1 MASIHSQSRKYQD
14 KRQLK
19 RPYND
24 REESLEYTI
33 SANDSSSG
41 GCITGN
47 FGGTFS
53 DFKMGTDGKRSL
65 STFKCTKNVEKLIKR
80 FDVEYGTSFQ
90 ANTKSQK
97 DSKSRTNKIQSHVIL
112 IEEEKRMKDEKLKI
126 AENVNNIFRMYDKV
140 YSKVAKKKWAKKEA
154 IKAIKKHSKTK
165 KTMILFEQL
174 WKNIASDNPNNAI
187 GLIKLWNSHERTIQ
201 DVCKNLVQE
210 KKETADTTN
219 RRINEIIMECNNLFT
234 LLDHRNQDIL
244 GLIDYA
250 SDMRET
256 IDTVRNSV

>member
-19 RPYND
+19 RPNND

-80 FDVEYGTSFQ
+80 FDAEYGTSFQ

-97 DSKSRTNKIQSHVIL
+97 DSKSRTNKIQSQVIL

-140 YSKVAKKKWAKKEA
+140 YSKVAKKK
-154 IKAIKKHSKTK
+154 
-165 KTMILFEQL
+165 
-174 WKNIASDNPNNAI
+174 
-187 GLIKLWNSHERTIQ
+187 
-201 DVCKNLVQE
+201 
-210 KKETADTTN
+210 
-219 RRINEIIMECNNLFT
+219 
-234 LLDHRNQDIL
+234 
-244 GLIDYA
+244 
-250 SDMRET
+250 
-256 IDTVRNSV
+256 